1 MYLKVIDQKRKK
13 ILKDLGFLNKYKFYL
28 AGGTA
33 LALQIGHRISVDFDF
48 YTQKNFDPNNI
59 INKLKNKFQIE
70 VIMLRD
76 NTLGVIVD
84 NVEINFFRYPYKLI
98 DDLTILEKIKIASI
112 KDIAAMKIIAIAQ
125 RGTQRDFVD
134 IYYLLQK
141 HNVLEILRWVNEKY
155 PEISIPLCLKALVYF
170 KDAEEN
176 KESKKRIKI
185 FDNDFN
191 WKKAK
196 KFIEKQIFSFQ
207 KNEV

>member
-1 MYLKVIDQKRKK
+1 
-13 ILKDLGFLNKYKFYL
+13 
-28 AGGTA
+28 
-33 LALQIGHRISVDFDF
+33 
-48 YTQKNFDPNNI
+48 
-59 INKLKNKFQIE
+59 
-70 VIMLRD
+70 MLRD

-155 PEISIPLCLKALVYF
+155 PEISIPLYLKALVYF